1 MNTTSFQMINL
12 SVNDLTELIKNAI
25 STEIQKVVNLT
36 TQSPKT
42 ETQEILTREEVKDL
56 LKISYTSLWK
66 YNKQK
71 TLIARKANGKVFY
84 MRQDVMNLLN
94 NVA

>member
-1 MNTTSFQMINL
+1 MKTQTFQMVDL
-12 SVNDLTELIKNAI
+12 SINDLTELIKNAI
-25 STEIQKVVNLT
+25 STEIQKVVNQT
-36 TQSPKT
+36 TQPQKNES
-42 ETQEILTREEVKDL
+42 EILTREEVKNL

-71 TLIARKANGKVFY
+71 TLVARKANGKVFY
-84 MRQDVMNLLN
+84 MREDVMNLLN

>member
-12 SVNDLTELIKNAI
+12 SISDLTELISNCVKA
-25 STEIQKVVNLT
+25 EIQKVVSLT
-36 TQSPKT
+36 TQPQKP
-42 ETQEILTREEVKDL
+42 ETEILTREEVKNL
-56 LKISYTSLWK
+56 LKVSFTSLWK

>member
-1 MNTTSFQMINL
+1 MNTQTFQIVNL
-12 SVNDLTELIKNAI
+12 SVSDLTELISNCVKA
-25 STEIQKVVNLT
+25 EFQKVVSLAI
-36 TQSPKT
+36 QPQKI
-42 ETQEILTREEVKDL
+42 ETEILTREEVKDL

-71 TLIARKANGKVFY
+71 TLVAKKANGKVFY

-94 NVA
+94 NTVA

>member
-1 MNTTSFQMINL
+1 MNTKTFQMVNL
-12 SVNDLTELIKNAI
+12 SVDDLTTLISNAI
-25 STEIQKVVNLT
+25 STEIQKVVNLA
-36 TQSPKT
+36 TQPRKT
-42 ETQEILTREEVKDL
+42 ETEILTREEVKDL

-71 TLIARKANGKVFY
+71 TLIARKANGKVYY
-84 MRQDVMNLLN
+84 MRQDVLNLLN

>member
-1 MNTTSFQMINL
+1 MSTQTFQMVNL
-12 SVNDLTELIKNAI
+12 SVSDLTELIKNAI
-25 STEIQKVVNLT
+25 STEIQKVVSLA
-36 TQSPKT
+36 TQPQKI
-42 ETQEILTREEVKDL
+42 ETEILTREEVKDL

-84 MRQDVMNLLN
+84 MRSDVMNLLN

>member
-1 MNTTSFQMINL
+1 MNTTQSFQMINVSL
-12 SVNDLTELIKNAI
+12 NDLTELIKNAI
-25 STEIQKVVNLT
+25 STEIQKVVSQT
-36 TQSPKT
+36 TQPQKT
-42 ETQEILTREEVKDL
+42 ETEILTREEVKNL

-66 YNKQK
+66 YNKAK
-71 TLIARKANGKVFY
+71 TLVAKKVNGKVFY

>member
-1 MNTTSFQMINL
+1 MINL
-12 SVNDLTELIKNAI
+12 SVNELTELISNCVAKQLEKI
-25 STEIQKVVNLT
+25 VNLT
-36 TQSPKT
+36 VKPQKT
-42 ETQEILTREEVKDL
+42 ESEILTREEVKNL

-66 YNKQK
+66 YNKKK